1 MSESSAA
8 LYFTGSMNI
17 KRKCVHR
24 AVRETWG
31 ESFGSFKCLSGIFIQ
46 VAVFFKV
53 FADGDVSSMMQ
64 KQCSLSLFMIFF
76 R

>member
-1 MSESSAA
+1 MCPQSCE
-8 LYFTGSMNI
+8 
-17 KRKCVHR
+17 
-24 AVRETWG
+24 RETWG
-31 ESFGSFKCLSGIFIQ
+31 FKCLSGIFIQ

-64 KQCSLSLFMIFF
+64 KQCFLSLFMIFF

>member
-17 KRKCVHR
+17 KRKCFHR
-24 AVRETWG
+24 AVRERRV
-31 ESFGSFKCLSGIFIQ
+31 SGIFIQ

-64 KQCSLSLFMIFF
+64 KQCFLSLFMIFF

>member
-1 MSESSAA
+1 MLPQSCE
-8 LYFTGSMNI
+8 
-17 KRKCVHR
+17 
-24 AVRETWG
+24 RETWG
-31 ESFGSFKCLSGIFIQ
+31 KSFGSFKCLSGIFIQ

-64 KQCSLSLFMIFF
+64 KQCFLSLFMIFF

>member
-1 MSESSAA
+1 MLPQSCE
-8 LYFTGSMNI
+8 
-17 KRKCVHR
+17 RK
-24 AVRETWG
+24 TWG

-64 KQCSLSLFMIFF
+64 K
-76 R
+76 